1 MEQKQITLEDV
12 YQKISKIEVFM
23 VKMDQYMEDLEFA
36 RRTEEA
42 YRRIESGEGVTMEF
56 DDFIKEMK
64 KW

>member
-42 YRRIESGEGVTMEF
+42 YRRIESGEGITMEF